1 MSELPPGNER
11 SQPAPPTGTGA
22 TAGASTSGSLPASS
36 ASRSSPDRHAGAERT
51 GHGTA
56 PAVTRPPSPGRATA
70 TKPAAGSQQ
79 PAGAAAGSS
88 DPSDS
93 ADVTVTTVAAPAA
106 EGGQPDDADADAGG
120 QTLALLRDVIAWGNR
135 EVDALASSAAANPQ
149 HLADIHVRLAFITA
163 DMQEGDDAWAHH
175 LAHVASHP
183 LGTGLL
189 LAHGICTNEP
199 EPIRAALA
207 AIESSSADKAR
218 RAMALC
224 NIAETWLYR
233 FGDAAAAVEVARA
246 ALDPTRA
253 GASTG
258 DANTAWARELR
269 QVYMAALAAG
279 EQWRELGTSLT
290 DAAAAKGA
298 DIAVVAEAAH
308 VLFDRLDD
316 GKGAALLLRR
326 LSDEDG
332 GAAAA
337 GRVDVRQAI
346 HRYRALC
353 IALEVAA
360 AQPQATWLDVAALQR
375 QRLSL
380 LGTIEGT
387 SGEAAAVRFLLA
399 DHLREQDAAA
409 AGELLARLTEGSDSG
424 WGPHLAAMAAAVL
437 AREQG
442 EWVQMV
448 GFLSS
453 LASSGGAG
461 PLSICHAWR
470 AAEIADARVGD
481 GAGALEWWRA
491 VAADVPGS
499 EQSDRGMERL
509 LLQAQP
515 EELALHLESLARA
528 DSADDAPVDPGRQA
542 FALRRA
548 AAVVESRLGDI
559 DRAVALQDAA
569 AEHIVGPLDHE
580 HLLRLHR
587 RRGDADA
594 LAAAY
599 RALSDKTR
607 DARSTTACLCAVGA
621 IEWRQG
627 RLDAA
632 EEAFA
637 AAARQSPRDPVA
649 RIALAALYRAT
660 ERRRELVTVVAR
672 LVELVA
678 DQELMVELLRE
689 LGQLYASEF
698 NNTRRAR
705 ELLERAL
712 SIDPDH
718 AAALYGMAE
727 LHDRARQ
734 WDKSIE
740 LRRRAAEAAGDG
752 ERRAALWMEIGEVEE
767 NRRKDDEAALRAYE
781 AASDADPR
789 AGEALHAQARI
800 HRRNER
806 FDELLE
812 ILRAE
817 LALEPDDARTV
828 QIQLDI
834 AELTGKSSAG
844 SQDSTASLEAYLSA
858 LEVDPGNETALAGVE
873 RICRAE
879 KRWDLLAEAY
889 RGAPR
894 SAANLPVLAEALE
907 ALAAWSELAEVR
919 RQQIEQTTS
928 KRDKGRLCHGLAT
941 IYQNELKDLDS
952 AADMYREAIASGG
965 APPETRQA
973 LARMLEKSARWSE
986 LEAAYQDELAALPD
1000 ADAERRLALLLELGA
1015 LRRDHLERLGDAALA
1030 YEEALELSPQHIPTL
1045 EALAGLYQRLEREED
1060 LLRVLSAHSSA
1071 TDDQSERCE
1080 LYKRIAEMKQ
1090 ARDDVD
1096 GAIVAYRQAFEAQPA
1111 NRSVFTDMEK
1121 LCYQHERWN
1130 DTMALYDAAIERV
1143 EGGLNRA
1150 YRLGDLFAR
1159 RGQVLLQYLKQLDKA
1174 AASYLRV
1181 IELDPDNDTAI
1192 NYLESIYT
1200 QTLDWPALISAY
1212 EARARS
1218 TSDDEQRIDA
1228 LRRAARV
1235 AGNKLKEPEES
1246 ARLYEKILEID
1257 ADEKESL
1264 DTLERFYERA
1274 QEWDKLVSVLKRRL
1288 DAAPAG
1294 ETATALL
1301 RRIAQI
1307 CEERLRD
1314 PQRAVDYYR
1323 RILDIAPGNKEG
1335 LDALGRIFE
1344 STEQWTDFIDVTRR
1358 QIRVTSDRNIKAL
1371 LYFKCGSVMEAK
1383 FGKEEDAIRYYDAAI
1398 KTSPSCLPAVHG
1410 LRDLYRR
1417 REDWPRVIQT
1427 LELEVKL
1434 WQDKKERAGVSA
1446 QIGRIYA
1453 EYLGDPQMA
1462 LHYYESALAIDPEC
1476 LPANQA
1482 LFDHYFENEEW
1493 ERAKPLAQSL
1503 AQKVVREGDPSA
1515 RSEFYR
1521 KHGIV
1526 CRMTGDPRMG
1536 AESLVV
1542 ALEIKPNNQDALDA
1556 LGDLANA
1563 QPEAYGFD
1571 LTYRELEK
1579 IYRKREDAQALLARV
1594 RVAQAVMVERQ
1605 GDLDGAQTIYEEA
1618 AQLCPGDFGVMNAL
1632 VDFHCNMRH
1641 WPQAVEAIDRFV
1653 DEKPPP
1659 SEDARVQAMM
1669 RQVEIYADC
1678 EMDPHRAIAV
1688 LREVLRLRSSQ
1699 QEAYYLLAQEYFVLQ
1714 RHAEAQEAIDR
1725 AIELAAAPGIPVSPE
1740 TLARYYYYRGRIMD
1754 ATGDARKAAAQYRR
1768 AVEYDPGYA
1777 PPALMLARRAME
1789 NGDQS
1794 QAETLL
1800 INAAHAAMEQG
1811 GVNAAVPL
1819 QRGLARILLAAG
1831 DRKAAVEAYRGIL
1844 NVQPDSPMDRV
1855 ALAEIYAEDDMP
1867 RAIAEL
1873 HKLFMRDLRH
1883 ASAYQLLARFHAQSG
1898 DIDRAKRVLEVKN
1911 LLGFAEDSDVGL
1923 IPAEKQGAHAPVRQP
1938 LSDALRQQILL
1949 TDAATGPVG
1958 EIFSAIAADV
1968 STLFPQPSMGENL
1981 VPVQTLDDPA
1991 FKTSLA
1997 ELTHLYGVEPEIY
2010 LGEQVPGGIVAMAYP
2025 RRILVLDHELLRESD
2040 VCRRFLLGWAFE
2052 NIRGGYAL
2060 LFGLTQR
2067 QRVELGALLTSLLAS
2082 EADRA
2087 VPTNEFIQSLPR
2099 RAVKVIERYAGQG
2112 YQVDIDIW
2120 IEGMLAI
2127 AKRAGLFACDELDA
2141 TVRMIARLH
2150 GERLES
2156 GPAGTAG
2163 LVSVLGGPD
2172 MIRFYLSDEY
2182 HRLREIL
2189 SNPSTTTGI

>member
-1 MSELPPGNER
+1 M
-11 SQPAPPTGTGA
+11 
-22 TAGASTSGSLPASS
+22 
-36 ASRSSPDRHAGAERT
+36 
-51 GHGTA
+51 
-56 PAVTRPPSPGRATA
+56 PAVIRPPSLGSATA
-70 TKPAAGSQQ
+70 LAAGSGQLAGDAADS
-79 PAGAAAGSS
+79 AGAN
-88 DPSDS
+88 DF
-93 ADVTVTTVAAPAA
+93 ADVTAA
-106 EGGQPDDADADAGG
+106 
-120 QTLALLRDVIAWGNR
+120 TLAVPEVPGRWPDQDDDSLPLLRDVIAWGNR
-135 EVDALASSAAANPQ
+135 EVDALASSDAANPQ

-189 LAHGICTNEP
+189 LTHGICTSKP
-199 EPIRAALA
+199 EPIRAAQA

-246 ALDPTRA
+246 ALEPTRA
-253 GASTG
+253 SIS

-269 QVYMAALAAG
+269 QVYLAALAAG

-290 DAAAAKGA
+290 DAATAAGA

-326 LSDEDG
+326 LNVEGGEDG
-332 GAAAA
+332 AASS
-337 GRVDVRQAI
+337 GLLDIRQAI

-353 IALEVAA
+353 IALEVVAT
-360 AQPQATWLDVAALQR
+360 QPQATWLDVAALQR
-375 QRLSL
+375 QRLAV
-380 LGTIEGT
+380 LGEVDSTLGGSVGGSSGST
-387 SGEAAAVRFLLA
+387 LGEAAAVRFLLA
-399 DHLREQDAAA
+399 DHLRGQDAAA
-409 AGELLARLTEGSDSG
+409 ATELLTSLTDAAGGG
-424 WGPHLAAMAAAVL
+424 WGPHLAAMAGSLL

-481 GAGALEWWRA
+481 SAGALAWWRA
-491 VAADVPGS
+491 VAAEVPGS
-499 EQSDRGMERL
+499 EQSDRSMERL
-509 LLQAQP
+509 LLHGQP
-515 EELALHLESLARA
+515 EALADHLESLARVPDTSGA
-528 DSADDAPVDPGRQA
+528 GDTPLDPGRQA
-542 FALRRA
+542 YALRRA
-548 AAVVESRLGDI
+548 AAVVESRLHDF

-587 RRGDADA
+587 RRGDVDA

-599 RALSDKTR
+599 RSLSDKTR
-607 DARSTTACLCAVGA
+607 DARSTTACLCAIGA

-627 RLDAA
+627 RLEAA

-637 AAARQSPRDPVA
+637 AAARQAPRDPVA

-660 ERRRELVTVVAR
+660 GRRRELVTVVAR
-672 LVELVA
+672 LVELIA
-678 DQELMVELLRE
+678 DQDLLVELLRE

-712 SIDPDH
+712 SIDPAH
-718 AAALYGMAE
+718 AATLHGMAE

-740 LRRRAAEAAGDG
+740 LRRRAAEATDDDA
-752 ERRAALWMEIGEVEE
+752 RRAALWMEIGDIEE
-767 NRRKDDEAALRAYE
+767 TQRKDDAAALRAYE
-781 AASDADPR
+781 AAFDADPS
-789 AGEALHAQARI
+789 AGEALHAQGRI
-800 HRRNER
+800 HRRNNR

-812 ILRAE
+812 VLRAE
-817 LALEPDDARTV
+817 LALAPDVARTV

-834 AELTGKSSAG
+834 AELTGKASAG
-844 SQDSTASLEAYLSA
+844 SGDSTAALEAYLSA
-858 LEVDPGNETALAGVE
+858 LEVDPGNETALAGVK

-879 KRWDLLAEAY
+879 RRWNLLAEAF

-894 SAANLPVLAEALE
+894 TPANLPVLAEALE
-907 ALAAWSELAEVR
+907 ALETWSELAEVR
-919 RQQIEQTTS
+919 RLQIEQTTS
-928 KRDKGRLCHGLAT
+928 ARDQGRLCHDLAE
-941 IYQNELKDLDS
+941 IYYEKLGDLDS
-952 AADMYREAIASGG
+952 AADMYRQAVASGG
-965 APPETRQA
+965 APPESRQA
-973 LARMLEKSARWSE
+973 LARMLEKAARWSD
-986 LEAAYQDELAALPD
+986 LETAYRDELAALPD
-1000 ADAERRLALLLELGA
+1000 GAAERRLALLLGLGA
-1015 LRRDHLERLGDAALA
+1015 LRRDHLERLGEAAVA
-1030 YEEALELSPQHIPTL
+1030 YEEALELSPQHVPTL
-1045 EALAGLYQRLEREED
+1045 EALEDLYQHLEREDD

-1071 TDDQSERCE
+1071 TDDQGERCE

-1143 EGGLNRA
+1143 EGGLQRA

-1181 IELDPDNDTAI
+1181 IELDPENDTAI

-1200 QTLDWPALISAY
+1200 QTSDWPALIRAY
-1212 EARARS
+1212 EARAKS
-1218 TSDDEQRIDA
+1218 TSNEEQRTDA

-1235 AGNKLKEPEES
+1235 AGNKLKDPDES
-1246 ARLYEKILEID
+1246 ARLYEKILDID
-1257 ADEKESL
+1257 TADKESL

-1274 QEWDKLVSVLKRRL
+1274 QEWDKLVGVLKRRL

-1294 ETATALL
+1294 DTATALL

-1314 PQRAVDYYR
+1314 PNRAVDHYR
-1323 RILDIAPGNKEG
+1323 RILDIAPGNKEA
-1335 LDALGRIFE
+1335 LEALGRIFE

-1358 QIRVTSDRNIKAL
+1358 QIRVTSDRNVKAL

-1453 EYLGDPQMA
+1453 EYLADPQMA
-1462 LHYYESALAIDPEC
+1462 LHYYESALAIDPDC

-1503 AQKVVREGDPSA
+1503 AQKAVREGDPSA

-1563 QPEAYGFD
+1563 QPEAYSFD

-1594 RVAQAVMVERQ
+1594 RVAQAVIVERQ
-1605 GDLDGAQTIYEEA
+1605 GDLDGAQAIYEEA
-1618 AQLCPGDFGVMNAL
+1618 AQLCASDVGVLTAL
-1632 VDFHCNMRH
+1632 IDFHCNMRH
-1641 WPQAVEAIDRFV
+1641 WSQAVEAIDRFV
-1653 DEKPPP
+1653 DQKPPP

-1688 LREVLRLRSSQ
+1688 LREILRLRPAY

-1725 AIELAAAPGIPVSPE
+1725 AIEMAAAPGIPVLPE

-1754 ATGDARKAAAQYRR
+1754 AAGDMRKAAAQYRR
-1768 AVEYDPGYA
+1768 AAEYDPGYA

-1789 NGDQS
+1789 SGDQS
-1794 QAETLL
+1794 QGETLL

-1844 NVQPDSPMDRV
+1844 NVQPDGAMDRV
-1855 ALAEIYAEDDMP
+1855 ALAEIYAQDDMP

-1873 HKLFMRDLRH
+1873 HKLLMRDLRH
-1883 ASAYQLLARFHAQSG
+1883 ASAYQLLARFHVQNG
-1898 DIDRAKRVLEVKN
+1898 DIDRAKRVLEVKS
-1911 LLGFAEDSDVGL
+1911 LLGFAEDSDLGL
-1923 IPAEKQGAHAPVRQP
+1923 VPTAGQGVHAPVRQP
-1938 LSDALRQQILL
+1938 LSDELRQQILL

-1981 VPVQTLDDPA
+1981 VPVQTLDDQA
-1991 FKTSLA
+1991 LKTILA
-1997 ELTHLYGVEPEIY
+1997 DLTHLYGVEAEIY
-2010 LGEQVPGGIVAMAYP
+2010 LGEQVPGGIVALAYP
-2025 RRILVLDHELLRESD
+2025 RRIMVLDRELLRESD

-2082 EADRA
+2082 EAERA

-2112 YQVDIDIW
+2112 YQVDIDVW

-2172 MIRFYLSDEY
+2172 LIRFYLSDEY

-2189 SNPSTTTGI
+2189 SNPASTTGI